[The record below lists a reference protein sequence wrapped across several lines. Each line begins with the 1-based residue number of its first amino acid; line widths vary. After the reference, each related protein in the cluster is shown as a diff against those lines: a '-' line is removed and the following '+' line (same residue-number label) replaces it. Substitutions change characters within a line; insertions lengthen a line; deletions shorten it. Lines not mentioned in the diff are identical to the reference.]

1 MIPHP
6 LVLAVLGCDLGAL
19 LLLLYAGWVAAR
31 VVANWQAD
39 ATPEQLRLERQT
51 EAAGLAG
58 SAAALLSLL
67 GSLVLVVA
75 FAGAL
80 PGLVPGAM
88 CGTGVLQA
96 TGGRG
101 ERALALRLL
110 ALLLLGAWRL
120 VARLD
125 ARTPRAPLVRT
136 AARLLL
142 LAVPIALL
150 AGLDTW
156 RALAALD
163 VHTPVD
169 CCAVVYRH
177 VHEAAAAGTQ
187 EPATPRAAP
196 WIVASPLAALVLGVA
211 ALAVLG
217 RGGERSA
224 RRTGLLA
231 LAALTFAPIAT
242 LALVRVWS
250 AYHYGVLQHHC
261 PWCLLLATHHLV
273 GYPLFFAIMLVL
285 FEGPAAWLAQRLG
298 ERHAELAAAAAART
312 RRATWGTLFGL
323 ALYVA
328 LAFGPALLWRWR
340 YGVWLHG

>member
-31 VVANWQAD
+31 VVAGWQAD

-142 LAVPIALL
+142 LAVPVALL

-169 CCAVVYRH
+169 CCAVVYRL
-177 VHEAAAAGTQ
+177 VRDAAPAGTG
-187 EPATPRAAP
+187 PATLRAAP
-196 WIVASPLAALVLGVA
+196 WIVASALAALGLGAA
-211 ALAVLG
+211 ALAALG

-224 RRTGLLA
+224 RRTSLLA
-231 LAALTFAPIAT
+231 LAALAFAPIAT

-273 GYPLFFAIMLVL
+273 GYPLFFAIVLVL

-298 ERHAELAAAAAART
+298 ARHAELAAAAAART
-312 RRATWGTLFGL
+312 RRATWGTLVGL

>member
-6 LVLAVLGCDLGAL
+6 LVLAVLGCDVGAA

-31 VVANWQAD
+31 VVAGWQPGE
-39 ATPEQLRLERQT
+39 ATPGQLQLERQT

-58 SAAALLSLL
+58 RTAALLSLL
-67 GSLVLVVA
+67 GTLVLVVA

-120 VARLD
+120 FAKLD
-125 ARTPRAPLVRT
+125 ERTPRAPLAQT
-136 AARLLL
+136 AARMLL
-142 LAVPIALL
+142 LAVPIAVL

-169 CCAVVYRH
+169 CCAVVYRQ
-177 VHEAAAAGTQ
+177 VREQAAGSTGPTAASATPWVVASAAAAAALFA
-187 EPATPRAAP
+187 AT
-196 WIVASPLAALVLGVA
+196 LAAL
-211 ALAVLG
+211 G
-217 RGGERSA
+217 RPGERST
-224 RRTGLLA
+224 RRAGLLA
-231 LAALTFAPIAT
+231 LAALGFAPIAAF
-242 LALVRVWS
+242 ALVRVWA

-261 PWCLLLATHHLV
+261 PWCLFLGTHRLV
-273 GYPLFFAIMLVL
+273 GYPLFFAIALVL
-285 FEGPAAWLAQRLG
+285 FEGPAAWLALRIG
-298 ERHAELAAAAAART
+298 RRHPELEAAAAARA
-312 RRATWGTLFGL
+312 RRAAWSTLVGL
-323 ALYVA
+323 SLYAA